1 MADLGKRPR
10 PRDPYLIFRSTKMKL
25 DRRAE
30 RLFPRQGP
38 MLSLGLDERVPTYL
52 KFCIRRR
59 TFLFSSFFF
68 LLRTSILSRGKG
80 GTERFCDSQTILMG
94 DMSLKKPGGSL
105 KVILFS
111 STQYNSLVVTDE
123 EIISRTPYFA

>member
-1 MADLGKRPR
+1 
-10 PRDPYLIFRSTKMKL
+10 
-25 DRRAE
+25 
-30 RLFPRQGP
+30 

-59 TFLFSSFFF
+59 TFLVSSFFF
-68 LLRTSILSRGKG
+68 FFSLRTSILSKGKG
-80 GTERFCDSQTILMG
+80 GTERSCDSQTILMG